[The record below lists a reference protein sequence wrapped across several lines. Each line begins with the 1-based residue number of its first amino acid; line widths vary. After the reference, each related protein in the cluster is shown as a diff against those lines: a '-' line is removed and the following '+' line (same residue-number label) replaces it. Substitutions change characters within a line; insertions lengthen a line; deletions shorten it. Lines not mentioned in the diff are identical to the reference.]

1 MNLDGTQTWQSIDRD
16 VSSKVCQ
23 EYCQKQLDD
32 SLSKGSI
39 ASGTCVA
46 IGDPIAWQYYAG
58 DTQIASGKCACND
71 PFINQIIG
79 QFVNHAIPAI
89 EEVTHIPINVTSVT
103 CKTWVTALRT
113 VLQAGISAIPGIG
126 GAIGSG
132 VVLAMQAAETAAYTF
147 ERPDDIVTGFQA
159 WIEAPSSA
167 ASDPSTWALD
177 KACGNQ
183 YTPPEAQQIFGA
195 FNMASAGVGAPRI
208 FSGAARAWPPPF
220 PKGSGSI
227 NDMLGYLGDLGGRPK
242 GKGGRK
248 GDGKSDSAPATT
260 ASPQPPDK
268 PKQCARRNGRRAP
281 GPNKDDCEDKDT
293 ITVIGTSV
301 AANNQNVQTMTCDGV
316 AHTQACAHYY
326 SMIHANP
333 NDRAKS
339 RFTCEDA
346 NARNGRAF
354 YTRTWHS
361 QHHKDWRGI
370 HDDEYIF
377 VGKARQKQRKALQC
391 EADKRPPA
399 YFIPRGKEREKEW
412 GQRIRLIPSGENGG
426 AGNLWQGF
434 CAQHDGGKYNNQRV
448 RIPDFDDNTEVILED
463 ETEFLKEKLNEKL
476 LAPLGKP
483 NTKIGDKA
491 DTHSYATVTYT
502 RAVFELEFN
511 WGNMEVPS
519 AQNNWYLDK
528 NPCWPRY
535 IAGDD
540 PGFVLLADDPW
551 YDGHPDLKKR
561 VDRWARPPTD
571 KEKADA
577 AKAKAADESSDD
589 SDGPPPAKAPKL
601 NPPAA
606 DSRKFKRL
614 DLVDGRLVLRDEISN
629 ATRPLTADEIRHNV
643 EVSDCADRHCSR
655 ERRNGE
661 DSLFLPG
668 SGPPP
673 TPSVNVAVPTMITSV
688 LLQARAEPASLTP
701 AVAQVT
707 APSRLVV

>member
-1 MNLDGTQTWQSIDRD
+1 MSAPKCVKNTARNNWTIAYLKAQLQGVPVLLSAIQSP
-16 VSSKVCQ
+16 
-23 EYCQKQLDD
+23 
-32 SLSKGSI
+32 GS
-39 ASGTCVA
+39 TM
-46 IGDPIAWQYYAG
+46 Q
-58 DTQIASGKCACND
+58 
-71 PFINQIIG
+71 
-79 QFVNHAIPAI
+79 
-89 EEVTHIPINVTSVT
+89 VT

-177 KACGNQ
+177 KACGNK

-195 FNMASAGVGAPRI
+195 FNMASAGVGANSSLELPEPGLPRFRKVVDPSTI
-208 FSGAARAWPPPF
+208 CSAIWGTLAADLKSKKQIHMRGRQREKRPCVLYTYMEQPAPQGLARIPRRR
-220 PKGSGSI
+220 I
-227 NDMLGYLGDLGGRPK
+227 YL
-242 GKGGRK
+242 
-248 GDGKSDSAPATT
+248 
-260 ASPQPPDK
+260 
-268 PKQCARRNGRRAP
+268 C
-281 GPNKDDCEDKDT
+281 
-293 ITVIGTSV
+293 
-301 AANNQNVQTMTCDGV
+301 
-316 AHTQACAHYY
+316 
-326 SMIHANP
+326 
-333 NDRAKS
+333 
-339 RFTCEDA
+339 
-346 NARNGRAF
+346 
-354 YTRTWHS
+354 W
-361 QHHKDWRGI
+361 
-370 HDDEYIF
+370 
-377 VGKARQKQRKALQC
+377 KARQKQRKAMQC
-391 EADKRPPA
+391 EADEWPPA

-412 GQRIRLIPSGENGG
+412 AQRIRSIPSGENGG

-448 RIPDFDDNTEVILED
+448 RISDFDDNTEEILED

-483 NTKIGDKA
+483 NTKIGDKT

-511 WGNMEVPS
+511 WGDMEVPS
-519 AQNNWYLDK
+519 AQNNWYLDE

-561 VDRWARPPTD
+561 VDRWAKPPTD
-571 KEKADA
+571 TEKADA

-707 APSRLVV
+707 APSRPVV